1 MAHLMGLHLQIP
13 RGAHTNAEQ
22 SGQGALSDH
31 MISPSPFDQ
40 TDGDDGSQMHP
51 DVTALTATKI
61 INLTKVSINKNLR
74 QTYVE
79 CLKIVEDGPVVM
91 VTIPFKL
98 ALEMKAPLIIRYY
111 CDPNF

>member
-22 SGQGALSDH
+22 SSDH
-31 MISPSPFDQ
+31 MISSSPFDQ
-40 TDGDDGSQMHP
+40 TDGDDGSHMHP

-74 QTYVE
+74 
-79 CLKIVEDGPVVM
+79 
-91 VTIPFKL
+91 KL
-98 ALEMKAPLIIRYY
+98 LMLNA
-111 CDPNF
+111 